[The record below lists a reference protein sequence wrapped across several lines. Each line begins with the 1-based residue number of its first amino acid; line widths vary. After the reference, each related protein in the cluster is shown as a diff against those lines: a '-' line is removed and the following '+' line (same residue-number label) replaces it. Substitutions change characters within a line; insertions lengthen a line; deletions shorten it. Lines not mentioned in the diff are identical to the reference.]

1 MHREKIVHLLGNCW
15 EEGRLPG
22 TLFLDEQWPKK
33 SWIEFPPTTE
43 GVHHL
48 WSSSDDFRCNLV
60 YHILSFNPLR
70 QSTTYDVLKVI
81 SLFLFIPFSAST
93 LSSQT
98 RVSEISSGKSI
109 NLSTGLWRMG
119 GWWWCQLVIFL
130 NFLLLAKK
138 KTKRK
143 QGSDIIKIQDFSW
156 WGRQLNNSQ

>member
-1 MHREKIVHLLGNCW
+1 MQDFDPLVVEGNKHLMHREKIVHLLCNCW

-33 SWIEFPPTTE
+33 SWIEFPPTE

-98 RVSEISSGKSI
+98 RVSEISAGKSI
-109 NLSTGLWRMG
+109 NLSPWALEDGGLVVVSIG
-119 GWWWCQLVIFL
+119 
-130 NFLLLAKK
+130 NFFKFPFV
-138 KTKRK
+138 
-143 QGSDIIKIQDFSW
+143 G
-156 WGRQLNNSQ
+156 